1 MLNIKNDKEYAWAIY
16 SWRNIIKI
24 QKIYFSKINNKF
36 FWAEGYMKGKHIS
49 DQGLS
54 SKIIVYNKD
63 EIPNAIERLKRN
75 RKELHEYYNKFNNIE
90 YIVEAY

>member
-1 MLNIKNDKEYAWAIY
+1 
-16 SWRNIIKI
+16 
-24 QKIYFSKINNKF
+24 
-36 FWAEGYMKGKHIS
+36 MKGKHIS